1 MLFFDCETVG
11 YHGMAVL
18 IQWAEDDG
26 PIHLHEVWRRP
37 IGETLELIEKIANH
51 PGGVC
56 GFNIAFDWFHLCKI
70 WTTFRL
76 LDPDDYPDEI
86 VQRVAETEYV
96 ARDGP
101 CLKPVTAMDLMLFA
115 RKGPYQSTMARS
127 DIRIKKIPTVLA
139 YALAKE
145 LEERVV
151 LNDLYFAKRKNK
163 FEPRWKV
170 HDREDEDGNPE
181 PDFKDIVLKFNA
193 SSALKALATDALKL
207 PPDQTLLFTDIEID
221 KAFLPEEEG
230 YAPFAMAH
238 WKNGKWNGAWPD
250 VIHHHIRHWAHD
262 SLAREYAAKDIEYTR
277 GLYNYFGR
285 PTPGDDDS
293 VLACMVGAVRW
304 RGYSIDK
311 QGMKELRED
320 ALIRKGKYPTAP
332 EQVRRYVYQHMS
344 ETEKVVIKNS
354 TKKTLL
360 EEVTQYEPI
369 ECPECDGIGE
379 IPTEEW
385 LPGADHPVGKECPKC
400 HGRQKIDHP
409 AAIAAA
415 EVLDARKAGKEL
427 ELYDKLLYADRFHA
441 SFVVIGTLSSRMA
454 GTDDLNAQGIK
465 KTKTVRSKF
474 PLSWPGF
481 VLCGGDFSGFE
492 VVLADAVYND
502 DSLRQDLL
510 SGKKIH
516 ALFGQFV
523 YPGMSYEDILASDGT
538 DDDKYTKSKS
548 AVFAMFYGGE
558 GFTLKDRLGVPI
570 EDANA
575 AYEKFCRRYPGVG
588 RARKWMIDAFQTLR
602 QSGGIGSAITY
613 TKAADYVESIFGFK
627 RFFTLEN
634 MIVDALVELAQRPP
648 KSWKMN
654 IKVVRRD
661 RPQYVQGAVQS
672 ALYAAAFAMQA
683 GNMRAAANHEIQS
696 SGATITK
703 AVQRKI
709 WDLQPSGGNDW
720 LVQPFNIHDEIM
732 CVTAPSMID
741 AVADVVNQAVET
753 FRPKVPLI
761 KLSWNK
767 HLDSWADKGR

>member
-1 MLFFDCETVG
+1 MIYFDVESCG
-11 YHGMAVL
+11 FHGFPIL

-26 PIHLHEVWRRP
+26 PIHLHEIWKTPV
-37 IGETLELIEKIANH
+37 GETLDLIEMMMNH
-51 PGGVC
+51 EGGIC
-56 GFNIAFDWFHLCKI
+56 GFNIAFDHFHLCKVY
-70 WTTFRL
+70 TTFLL
-76 LDPDDYPDEI
+76 LDRELYPDEN
-86 VQRVAETEYV
+86 VQLVAEMEAV
-96 ARDGP
+96 ARDGL
-101 CLKPVTAMDLMLFA
+101 CLKPVTAFDIMLHA
-115 RKGPYQSTMARS
+115 RKGPYQSVMARS

-139 YALAKE
+139 YALARE
-145 LEERVV
+145 LEERVQ
-151 LNDLYFAKRKNK
+151 LSEIYFAKRKNK
-163 FEPRWKV
+163 HEPKWKV
-170 HDREDEDGNPE
+170 YDREDEDGNPE

-207 PPDQTLLFTDIEID
+207 PPDMTLLFTDVNVD
-221 KAFLPEEEG
+221 AAFMPEEDG
-230 YAPFAMAH
+230 YAPYAMAH

-250 VIHHHIRHWAHD
+250 VIHHHIRHWSYD
-262 SLAREYAAKDIEYTR
+262 TLARKYAALDVEYTR
-277 GLYNYFGR
+277 SLYKFFGS
-285 PTPGDDDS
+285 PDAGDDDS

-304 RGYSIDK
+304 RGYSIDTG
-311 QGMKELRED
+311 GMKELRHE
-320 ALIRKGKYPTAP
+320 AILRQGKFPTAP

-344 ETEKVVIKNS
+344 PTEKMVLKDS

-360 EEVTQYEPI
+360 EEVAAYERI
-369 ECPECDGIGE
+369 ECPTCGGIGE
-379 IPTEEW
+379 IPTERW
-385 LPGADHPVGKECPKC
+385 LPGADNPIGEECPQCK
-400 HGRQKIDHP
+400 GAQRIDHP
-409 AAIAAA
+409 AAKAAS
-415 EVLDARKAGKEL
+415 EVLDARKAGKEI
-427 ELYDKLLYADRFHA
+427 ELYDKLLFAGRFHA

-454 GTDDLNAQGIK
+454 GDNGLNAQGIK

-474 PLSWPGF
+474 PLSWPGY

-502 DSLRQDLL
+502 PSLREDLL

-523 YPGMSYEDILASDGT
+523 YPGMSYDDILASDGT
-538 DDDKYTKSKS
+538 DDDKYTRSKS

-588 RARKWMIDAFQTLR
+588 RARKRMIDWFQTLR
-602 QSGGIGSAITY
+602 QAGGIGSRIEY
-613 TKAADYVESIFGFK
+613 SKAADFVESLFGF
-627 RFFTLEN
+627 RRYFTLEN
-634 MIVDALVELAQRPP
+634 MIVDALVYLAQNPP

-672 ALYAAAFAMQA
+672 ALYAAAFGMQA
-683 GNMRAAANHEIQS
+683 SNMRAAANHEIQS

-709 WDLQPSGGNDW
+709 WDIQPSGGHEW
-720 LVQPFNIHDEIM
+720 LVEPCNIHDEIM
-732 CVTAPSMID
+732 CVTHPSMVERVAQVVHD
-741 AVADVVNQAVET
+741 AVES

-761 KLSWNK
+761 RMDWNK
-767 HLDSWADKGR
+767 NLKSWADKGK